1 MLNDGFRVRSAEQ
14 SDGLELA
21 RLRWDFTLEDHAD
34 EAIESRRTF
43 TERFTERWT
52 SFCESGRWFVAVAE
66 HVAIDG
72 RLLGCVWLE
81 TVDRVPRPIPH
92 ADEMGYITNVYVE
105 PAWRNHGIGTDLLR
119 VVVSQAQSRGFGE
132 LFVWPSDASVEFY
145 KRVGF
150 SVSHEVHEMSLNGP
164 DSN

>member
-1 MLNDGFRVRSAEQ
+1 VGEDGFRIRTAQ
-14 SDGLELA
+14 RPDGLELA

-34 EAIESRRTF
+34 EAIESRRAF
-43 TERFTERWT
+43 TDRFAEHWT

-66 HVAIDG
+66 RVATDG

-81 TVDRVPRPIPH
+81 TVHRVPRPIPH
-92 ADEMGYITNVYVE
+92 ADKMGYVTNVYVE
-105 PAWRNHGIGTDLLR
+105 PAWRNHGIGTKLLQT
-119 VVVSQAQSRGFGE
+119 VVSEARAEGFDE

-145 KRVGF
+145 KRAGF
-150 SVSHEVHEMSLNGP
+150 SLSTEVHEMSVSGS